1 MSGPGTGSD
10 AVSGKW
16 REIFCSTLRRG
27 ARDLGVSLTDVQIH
41 QMACHAAEL
50 EKWNRR
56 INLTAIK
63 GPEDVAWK
71 HFLDAVAIGPFI
83 HSTSGRFLDMGT
95 GGGFPGLPVKL
106 LNPEIRM
113 VLMDASQK
121 KIHFLRH
128 VIRMIG
134 IDGIEAI
141 HGRMERLHNDASYA
155 GRFHGILARGL
166 ADLER
171 LADLAAPLLAPSG
184 VVYALKSPG
193 ARIEITASL
202 KKNWVIQWD
211 EYELLN
217 GMETRSLARLTPK

>member
-1 MSGPGTGSD
+1 MEPVLNSIPGTWTD
-10 AVSGKW
+10 
-16 REIFCSTLRRG
+16 RFCTTLRRG
-27 ARDLGVSLTDVQIH
+27 ARHLGVSLTDVQVH

-63 GPEDVAWK
+63 GPENVAWK
-71 HFLDAVAIGPFI
+71 HFLDAVAIAPFI
-83 HSTSGRFLDMGT
+83 HSKAGRFLDMGT

-106 LNPEIRM
+106 LNPKIGM

-141 HGRMERLHNDASYA
+141 HGRMESLHNDASYA
-155 GRFHGILARGL
+155 GHFHGILARGL

-171 LADLAAPLLAPSG
+171 LAGLAAPLLAPSG
-184 VVYALKSPG
+184 VLYALKSPG
-193 ARIEITASL
+193 ARIEITDGL
-202 KKNWVIQWD
+202 KKNWIIQWD
-211 EYELLN
+211 EYELRD
-217 GMETRSLARLTPK
+217 GMETRSLARLTSK